1 MGSLLD
7 LLTMPVLGPIRGVIW
22 IAEKVNEQVER
33 KLYDAEAVRGQ
44 LMELE
49 LRYELEEISE
59 EEYLKAEEALLERLK
74 VIEEHKAKEV

>member
-33 KLYDAEAVRGQ
+33 KLYDEEAVHGQ

-49 LRYELEEISE
+49 LRYDLGEISE
-59 EEYLKAEEALLERLK
+59 EEYLEAEEALLERLK
-74 VIEEHKAKEV
+74 AIEKHKAKEV

>member
-33 KLYDAEAVRGQ
+33 KLYDAEAVHGQ

-49 LRYELEEISE
+49 LRYDLGEISE

-74 VIEEHKAKEV
+74 AIEKHKAKEV

>member
-33 KLYDAEAVRGQ
+33 KLYDKEAVHGQ

-49 LRYELEEISE
+49 LRYDLGEISE
-59 EEYLKAEEALLERLK
+59 EEYLEAEEALLERLK
-74 VIEEHKAKEV
+74 AIEKHKAKEV

>member
-1 MGSLLD
+1 MGFLTD
-7 LLTMPVLGPIRGVIW
+7 LLTFPVLGPVRMVIW

-33 KLYDAEAVRGQ
+33 KLYDEEAVHGQ

-49 LRYELEEISE
+49 LRYDLEEISE

-74 VIEEHKAKEV
+74 AIKEHKAKEV